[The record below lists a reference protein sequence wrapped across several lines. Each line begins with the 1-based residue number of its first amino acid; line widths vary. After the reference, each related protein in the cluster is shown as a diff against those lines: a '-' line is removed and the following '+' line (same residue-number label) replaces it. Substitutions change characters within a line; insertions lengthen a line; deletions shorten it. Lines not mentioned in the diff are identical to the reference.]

1 MAEKINLMNYSVGFS
16 IVAPS
21 IKLEFF
27 EQTHIV
33 LYYILCWTLYH
44 ITCIYCRRVM
54 WRCVG
59 SMLVIVVL
67 RAITICMPSQWIEA
81 FAPTAFLLVS
91 TGANLDLL
99 CHRMKLHTQCSFV
112 TWLRV
117 VKLKEINIWFLNS
130 SKICSDWKI

>member
-1 MAEKINLMNYSVGFS
+1 MAEKTNFMNYLVGFS
-16 IVAPS
+16 IAAPS
-21 IKLEFF
+21 TKLEFS

-33 LYYILCWTLYH
+33 LYYILCFTLYH
-44 ITCIYCRRVM
+44 VTCISCRRVM

-59 SMLVIVVL
+59 LMLVIVVL

-99 CHRMKLHTQCSFV
+99 CHRMKLHMQCSFV

-117 VKLKEINIWFLNS
+117 VKLKEINIWFLTSN
-130 SKICSDWKI
+130 KIWSDWNI